1 MAPQNTHTHT
11 YYYKILPSPPPT
23 PLPETLPLSDL
34 DRKDGF
40 IHLSTAAQM
49 PITMD
54 LFFGENRKLW
64 VLKLRVK
71 DLDGE
76 VRFEEGLEGC
86 PHLFG
91 SQRGLGSGNVEEVL
105 VVERG
110 EGEGW
115 KGVGMGLED

>member
-1 MAPQNTHTHT
+1 
-11 YYYKILPSPPPT
+11 
-23 PLPETLPLSDL
+23 
-34 DRKDGF
+34 
-40 IHLSTAAQM
+40 
-49 PITMD
+49 MD
-54 LFFGENRKLW
+54 LFFAGDKKLW

-91 SQRGLGSGNVEEVL
+91 SERGLGRGNVEEVV

-110 EGEGW
+110 EGSGW
-115 KGVGMGLED
+115 RGVMEARALED